1 MSMPQ
6 KMTDA
11 NLRSIPSGLCG
22 IYAIYH
28 DFNGEIDTAYVGR
41 AKGTRGSCI
50 KTRLQK
56 HFNGTDRQRIGTV
69 ISSHEDEFFFSY
81 EAMEDYE
88 KVKRMEKSEI
98 TNILPAGNVQR
109 NFKIEDLGI
118 E

>member
-1 MSMPQ
+1 M
-6 KMTDA
+6 
-11 NLRSIPSGLCG
+11 
-22 IYAIYH
+22 
-28 DFNGEIDTAYVGR
+28 
-41 AKGTRGSCI
+41 
-50 KTRLQK
+50 
-56 HFNGTDRQRIGTV
+56 

-88 KVKRMEKSEI
+88 EVKRMEKSEI